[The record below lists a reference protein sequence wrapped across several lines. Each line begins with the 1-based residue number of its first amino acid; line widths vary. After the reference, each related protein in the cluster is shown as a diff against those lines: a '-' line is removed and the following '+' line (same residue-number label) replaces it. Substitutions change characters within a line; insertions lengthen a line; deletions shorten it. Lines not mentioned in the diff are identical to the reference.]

1 VTSTDA
7 ERTDTP
13 PTTSAPTSPRRGAA
27 LEPLAAVVSVLLVVA
42 LGLNWLAAH
51 LTFFG
56 EPVDIDEEYVRNYWV
71 LGALLAA
78 SLLATWVSAARREA
92 RGAWVWHG
100 LVALAALAAALVFA
114 VTTAGPVQDD
124 PPDPPPSPSGPGA
137 PGCHSGGDSS
147 GCPGG

>member
-1 VTSTDA
+1 MTST
-7 ERTDTP
+7 ETDRAATP
-13 PTTSAPTSPRRGAA
+13 PTTPPRRGSA
-27 LEPLAAVVSVLLVVA
+27 LEPLASLVSVLLVVV
-42 LGLNWLAAH
+42 LGLNWIAAH

-56 EPVDIDEEYVRNYWV
+56 DPVDIDEEYVRNYWV
-71 LGALLAA
+71 LLALLGA
-78 SLLATWVSAARREA
+78 SLLATWVSAVRRGARR
-92 RGAWVWHG
+92 AWVWHG